1 MPIVSVTRL
10 KLRSLRFLPAF
21 AFHNWRT
28 MRQARAS
35 DNMLGGT
42 LAVGRG
48 FSFWT
53 ITAWHDEAAMLAYRN
68 GGAHGRVMAKLK
80 RWCSEASVV
89 RWTAPDARLPSVT
102 EAARRLGDEGKLSK
116 VRAPSPG
123 QAAGAA
129 WPDGRV
135 PVPGLALAPAPGARV
150 DGATQPAGMRG

>member
-1 MPIVSVTRL
+1 MPIISVTRL

-21 AFHNWRT
+21 AFHTWWT

-35 DNMLGGT
+35 DGMLGGT

-53 ITAWHDEAAMLAYRN
+53 ITAWRDEAAMLAYRN
-68 GGAHGRVMAKLK
+68 KGAHGRAMPKLK
-80 RWCSEASVV
+80 TWCSEASVV
-89 RWTAPDARLPSVT
+89 RWAAPDAHLPSVA
-102 EAARRLGDEGKLSK
+102 EAARRLGGEGKLSK

-123 QAAGAA
+123 HAAGNA

-135 PVPGLALAPAPGARV
+135 PVPALPLAPAPGA
-150 DGATQPAGMRG
+150 GSAANAAGVRG